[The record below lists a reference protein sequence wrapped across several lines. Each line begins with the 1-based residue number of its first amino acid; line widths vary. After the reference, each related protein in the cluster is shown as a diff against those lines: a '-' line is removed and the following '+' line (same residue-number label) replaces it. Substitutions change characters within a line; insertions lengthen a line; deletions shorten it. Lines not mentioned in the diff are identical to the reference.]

1 MELVK
6 KGGVRGQEKQE
17 KKEASAEK
25 QERKIYVCDLHPE
38 SVSDKPGQC
47 FKDS

>member
-6 KGGVRGQEKQE
+6 KGGVRAQE
-17 KKEASAEK
+17 KKESPADK

>member
-6 KGGVRGQEKQE
+6 KGGVAGQEKKAHE
-17 KKEASAEK
+17 HGPKE
-25 QERKIYVCDLHPE
+25 ERKIYVCDLHPE

>member
-6 KGGVRGQEKQE
+6 KGGVRGQEKPE
-17 KKEASAEK
+17 KKEPPAG
-25 QERKIYVCDLHPE
+25 ERKIYVCDLHPE

>member
-6 KGGVRGQEKQE
+6 KGGVRGQEK
-17 KKEASAEK
+17 KEAPAATP
-25 QERKIYVCDLHPE
+25 ERKIYVCDLHPE